1 MLGYVI
7 LYILLYI
14 KLYVYIYIY
23 ICSCVYVH
31 HMVMILFDIIPP
43 IV

>member
-14 KLYVYIYIY
+14 KLYVYIY